1 MPGDRDRVRV
11 NVGTKPR
18 AEPERTEVSSSS
30 FDVLVLGDFS
40 GRGHGDEDT
49 GGPPLESRVPRPVD
63 RDELERVMEE
73 IAPELRLELSA
84 GEGRRQVR
92 TRFERLEHFHPDRL
106 ARRVDAFDELVD
118 LYRRLEGGE
127 VSSPSSAGGDAP
139 TGEASGD
146 DGGGD
151 SAPRDSGGSVL
162 DDVISRSE
170 GPGPDGSG
178 PEGTGRSERKGGSP
192 DDAFSEYLRELVRP
206 HLVEE
211 EGAAPEDRELLEH
224 LREVLEGGVRSL
236 IHHPAFQ
243 ALESTWRGLS
253 FLVHRVES
261 GSDVRI
267 RLLDVSKVELERD
280 LARAAAGDESALRRR
295 LAEDGSGPSSAEPW
309 SLLVGLFTFGPD
321 DAGLLE
327 GLGRLAR
334 SAGAPFLASAAP
346 PLAGLASYARR
357 PAPSDWEDPAGGD
370 AWRELRGS
378 ELAPWLGLAAPRF
391 LLRLPYG
398 PEDAPCDVFPFRE
411 MTSPPRHGDYL
422 WGNPALLCAS
432 LLAESFARQGPEMR
446 PGSRREVDRLPLHLY
461 STDGRTE
468 ATPCAEM
475 LMTDSVAS
483 RFMDRGL
490 IPVAS
495 VKERNVVRVVRFQS
509 IADPPS
515 RLRGPWSG

>member
-11 NVGTKPR
+11 NVGTER
-18 AEPERTEVSSSS
+18 ERTEISSSS

-40 GRGHGDEDT
+40 GRGLGDEDT
-49 GGPPLESRVPRPVD
+49 GGPTLESRVPRPVD

-84 GEGRRQVR
+84 GERRRKVR
-92 TRFERLEHFHPDRL
+92 TRFERLEHFHPDQL

-118 LYRRLEGGE
+118 LYRRLERGE

-139 TGEASGD
+139 TGEAPGD

-151 SAPRDSGGSVL
+151 SAPRGSGGSVL
-162 DDVISRSE
+162 DDIVSRSE
-170 GPGPDGSG
+170 GSGPDGSG
-178 PEGTGRSERKGGSP
+178 PEGTGRSERKAGSP

-206 HLVEE
+206 HLVKE

-224 LREVLEGGVRSL
+224 LREALEGGMRSL

-243 ALESTWRGLS
+243 DLEATWRGLS

-261 GSDVRI
+261 GSGVGI

-280 LARAAAGDESALRRR
+280 LERAAAGDESVLEQR
-295 LAEDGSGPSSAEPW
+295 LVEDRAGTPGAGPW
-309 SLLVGLFTFGPD
+309 SLLVGLFSFGPD

-327 GLGRLAR
+327 GLGRLGR

-346 PLAGLASYARR
+346 SLVGLPSYARR
-357 PAPSDWEDPAGGD
+357 PERADWDAPGGGP
-370 AWRELRGS
+370 AWRELRHS
-378 ELAPWLGLAAPRF
+378 DVAPWLGLAAPRF

-461 STDGRTE
+461 SREGSTE

-475 LMTDSVAS
+475 LMTDSAAS
-483 RFMDRGL
+483 ELVDRGF

-495 VKERNVVRVVRFQS
+495 VKERNLVRVVRFQS